1 MPYDSHPHQEAPLSS
16 APYEIGAITLAP
28 QSILGPVL
36 ADLPAPG
43 RTRYAPSLARCMSLW
58 AACLRTARLESA
70 GGPILALWLPA
81 EIEAEVERT
90 LSEAPALGLLLHRL
104 AARLVMAALADLR
117 PDLAE
122 RSCAPL
128 PEIDPTLAR
137 ALLLNGL
144 ATDDGHLARRYAVL
158 TFDNHG
164 SLSSH
169 QDGCAG
175 CSLRAG
181 CLGPCN
187 RGTS

>member
-1 MPYDSHPHQEAPLSS
+1 MPYNSHPHQEAPLPS
-16 APYEIGAITLAP
+16 APCEIGAKTLAP

-36 ADLPAPG
+36 EDLPAPG
-43 RTRYAPSLARCMSLW
+43 RTRYAPSLTRCLSLW
-58 AACLRTARLESA
+58 AACLRTARLDSA
-70 GGPILALWLPA
+70 GGPILVLWLPA

-90 LSEAPALGLLLHRL
+90 LSDEPALGLLLHRL
-104 AARLVMAALADLR
+104 AARLVMAALAGLR

-122 RSCAPL
+122 RQCAPL

-137 ALLLNGL
+137 ALLLRGL
-144 ATDDGHLARRYAVL
+144 ATHDGRLARRYAVL

-175 CSLRAG
+175 CSLRTG
-181 CLGPCN
+181 CQGPCN
-187 RGTS
+187 RGTP

>member
-1 MPYDSHPHQEAPLSS
+1 MPYDSHPHQEAPLLS
-16 APYEIGAITLAP
+16 APISVGDITLAP
-28 QSILGPVL
+28 QTILGPVL

-43 RTRYAPSLARCMSLW
+43 RTRFAPTLARCLSLW
-58 AACLRTARLESA
+58 AACLRTARLDSA
-70 GGPILALWLPA
+70 GGPILVLWLPA

-90 LSEAPALGLLLHRL
+90 LSEEPALGLLLHRL

-137 ALLLNGL
+137 VLSLHGL
-144 ATDDGHLARRYAVL
+144 AADDGHLARRYAVL

-164 SLSSH
+164 SFPTRR
-169 QDGCAG
+169 DGCAS

-181 CLGPCN
+181 CPGPCN
-187 RGTS
+187 GNTP